1 MTRNPKHRSNIT
13 GTATDKQGRSI
24 PKPGR
29 GILTTARE
37 TSSCRKKDTSLSY
50 RRRRLI
56 RDLERI
62 AEDLREEDITQEEA
76 HKSARYA
83 VRRWGNEFYR
93 SDSSISPL
101 RGALAVW
108 GLNVDDITVA
118 SFHGTSTK
126 ANDVNESA
134 VTHAQM
140 EHLGRTRGNPL
151 MVVCQKWL
159 TGHPK
164 GAAAAWM
171 LNGML
176 QTLNSGIVPGNRNAD
191 DIDPK
196 FEAYHHLFYPC
207 KSMCVGPGRIKA
219 VMLKSFGFG
228 QAGAEILLIH
238 PNLLFEAA
246 GMRTKTN
253 GSNIS
258 SSITT
263 NRLEDLVRDLIYSHE
278 SVPTMTSYVAMR
290 KKRECDV
297 FRYMQEVRMGR
308 RNLFEAKNAPPYTS
322 EDEEAVYLDPTA
334 RAVWTEE
341 FGWRVRP
348 SSVGD
353 NDDFVER
360 RNALT
365 PSPPPIPVMGMMK
378 QDDEVE
384 EKQDNEKEVPSLPSV
399 DTRLEVMLR
408 RTAQQ
413 THKTGSG
420 VGIDVEPV
428 STFQNVSS
436 AFLERNFTSKEIAYC
451 QSAPSPCSSF
461 AGRWAAKEAVIKAI
475 SCSSLDSSPLWA
487 GASKPLIDIEIMAS
501 TSGAPRVTL
510 RGHAKRVADV
520 LGVSLVKV
528 SISHTDTMAIAQA
541 IAE

>member
-1 MTRNPKHRSNIT
+1 M
-13 GTATDKQGRSI
+13 
-24 PKPGR
+24 
-29 GILTTARE
+29 TTARE
-37 TSSCRKKDTSLSY
+37 TSSSKKKDTSLSY

-62 AEDLREEDITQEEA
+62 AEDLREDDITQEEA
-76 HKSARYA
+76 RKSAKYA

-191 DIDPK
+191 DIDSK

-207 KSMCVGPGRIKA
+207 KSIRVGAGRIKA

-238 PNLLFEAA
+238 PHLLFEAA
-246 GMRTKTN
+246 GMRTKK
-253 GSNIS
+253 SA
-258 SSITT
+258 
-263 NRLEDLVRDLIYSHE
+263 NRLEDLVGDLINNNI
-278 SVPTMTSYVAMR
+278 PNMASYVTMR
-290 KKRECDV
+290 EKRECDV
-297 FRYMQEVRMGR
+297 FRYMQEVKMGR

-348 SSVGD
+348 STAVVH
-353 NDDFVER
+353 DDAEER

-365 PSPPPIPVMGMMK
+365 PSPPPIPMMITSSK
-378 QDDEVE
+378 EDIEEEE
-384 EKQDNEKEVPSLPSV
+384 EKETQNKKKSSPSV

-428 STFQNVSS
+428 STFQNVSQS
-436 AFLERNFTSKEIAYC
+436 FLERNFASKEIAYC

-475 SCSSLDSSPLWA
+475 SSSSLDSSPLWA

-520 LGVSLVKV
+520 LGVSQVKV
-528 SISHTDTMAIAQA
+528 SISHTDSMAIAQA